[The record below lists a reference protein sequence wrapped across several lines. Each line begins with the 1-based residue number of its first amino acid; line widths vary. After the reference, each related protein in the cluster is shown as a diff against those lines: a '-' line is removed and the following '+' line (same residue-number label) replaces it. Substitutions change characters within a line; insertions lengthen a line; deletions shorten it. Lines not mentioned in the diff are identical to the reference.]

1 MDWAITLG
9 PLVMLILG
17 FPIFVILIATSAIV
31 LLFFMQVPLTQVH
44 QVMFG
49 SVDKFALLAV
59 PYFIFAGEI
68 MSVGG
73 ISDRIVRFMLA
84 CFGRTRGSLAFATVG
99 SCEIMGAMS
108 GSSTATVAAIGRVL
122 YKPMLSSGYPESF
135 TSALITAS
143 GAIAIVI
150 PPSIVMILY
159 GAAAEQS
166 VALLFIAG
174 IFPGLLIGFLEAIYI
189 VFYARRNNI
198 RDGEK
203 FSWRRVWQTGS
214 TGIWALGTPGIILG
228 GIYAG
233 VVSPTEAAGI
243 AGVYAIVATMLIY
256 RDLDLKGLWT
266 VSVNAMYLTAQVTIV
281 VAAAGVF
288 SWLLTVSNIP
298 QEVVALI
305 DKAQLNQWQVLMAA
319 NILLLVVGCLIDPA
333 SAILVLT
340 PLMVPIMKA
349 LGVDLIHFGII
360 MTMNLAI
367 GMFTPPFGL
376 NIFVSQALFRVPLK
390 VLYPGLV
397 PFIFIQLVGLMII
410 TYVPWLS
417 LYLTKFL

>member
-9 PLVMLILG
+9 PLVMLVLG

-31 LLFFMQVPLTQVH
+31 LLFFMQVPFTQVH

-73 ISDRIVRFMLA
+73 MSSRIVNWMLTV
-84 CFGRTRGSLAFATVG
+84 FGNIRGSRGYTTVG
-99 SCEIMGAMS
+99 ACVVFGAIS
-108 GSSTATVAAIGRVL
+108 GSSVATVASVGRL
-122 YKPMLSSGYPESF
+122 MYPSLRERYGEKF
-135 TSALITAS
+135 AAGIIAS
-143 GAIAIVI
+143 TGSIDILI
-150 PPSIVMILY
+150 PPSIAMILY

-174 IFPGLLIGFLEAIYI
+174 VFPGLLMALFQASY
-189 VFYARRNNI
+189 VYWYAHRHNI
-198 RDGEK
+198 RDGESFRLATFLTATYK
-203 FSWRRVWQTGS
+203 GV
-214 TGIWALGTPGIILG
+214 WALGAPVVILG
-228 GIYAG
+228 GIYG
-233 VVSPTEAAGI
+233 GIVSPTEAAGF
-243 AGVYAIVATMLIY
+243 ACVYGILVTVCVY
-256 RDLDLKGLWT
+256 REVSLKQLWEI
-266 VSVNAMYLTAQVTIV
+266 SVTSMYLTAQILIIV
-281 VAAAGVF
+281 ACAGVF

-298 QEVVALI
+298 QTAVALLQGFA
-305 DKAQLNQWQVLMAA
+305 DSQWVVLIIV
-319 NILLLVVGCLIDPA
+319 NIFLLIVGCFIDPG

-340 PLMVPIMKA
+340 PLLVPIMKA
-349 LGVDLIHFGII
+349 YGVDLVHFGIV

-376 NIFVSQALFRVPLK
+376 NIFVTQALTKAPLK
-390 VLYPGLV
+390 SIYPGLV
-397 PFIFIQLVGLMII
+397 PYIILTFLALLVV

-417 LYLTKFL
+417 LYLTKFV